1 MFMKRATF
9 IRILAAIKL
18 VSNNVSVVE
27 NFNNKALVTL
37 KIPEIVGESSKQFRS
52 FQKLLSYSSYY
63 SIKPD
68 TNGLVITLE
77 YEWK

>member
-1 MFMKRATF
+1 MKRATF

-27 NFNNKALVTL
+27 NFNNKALVIM
-37 KIPEIVGESSKQFRS
+37 KVPEIIGESPKQFRS
-52 FQKLLSYSSYY
+52 FHKLLSYSSYY

-68 TNGLVITLE
+68 NNGLILTLE
-77 YEWK
+77 YEWQ